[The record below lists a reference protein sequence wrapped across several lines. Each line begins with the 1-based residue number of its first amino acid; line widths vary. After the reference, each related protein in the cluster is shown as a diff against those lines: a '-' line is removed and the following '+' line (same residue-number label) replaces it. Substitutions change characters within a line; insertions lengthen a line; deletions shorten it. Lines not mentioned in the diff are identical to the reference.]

1 MREAG
6 GLVALDVELDTSVP
20 HKRSWRTE
28 PPYLPNDAPWGER
41 WTVSCSKDTL
51 ILRDDF
57 AQGPQAGWQLL
68 IDPHT
73 VARFLAQDDSWVSDW
88 F

>member
-1 MREAG
+1 M
-6 GLVALDVELDTSVP
+6 VEIDLALDTSVT
-20 HKRSWRTE
+20 HKRSWRAE

-41 WTVSCSKDTL
+41 WTVSCSTNTI

-68 IDPHT
+68 IDSPT
-73 VARFLAQDDSWVSDW
+73 VARFSAKDDAWVSDW